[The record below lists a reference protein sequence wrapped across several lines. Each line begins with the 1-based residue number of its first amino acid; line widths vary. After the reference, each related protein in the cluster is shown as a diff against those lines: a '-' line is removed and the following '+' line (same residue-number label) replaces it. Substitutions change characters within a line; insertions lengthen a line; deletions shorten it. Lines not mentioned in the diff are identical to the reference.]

1 MTMPGLF
8 IQPGLEIAES
18 ELVFET
24 ARSSGPGGQNV
35 NKVETKVILR
45 FDLAGAASLTD
56 AERQRIAGAL
66 RTRIGKDGVLRVSSQ
81 KHRSQAQNREAAIE
95 RFAELLREALHR
107 RAARRATRPSR
118 AAKERRIAAK
128 KRRGAAKRERGLPL
142 HE

>member
-1 MTMPGLF
+1 MPGLF
-8 IQPGLEIAES
+8 VQPGLEIPES

-24 ARSSGPGGQNV
+24 ARSGGPGGQNV

-66 RTRIGKDGVLRVSSQ
+66 HTRIGKDGVLRVSSQ

-95 RFAELLREALHR
+95 RFGELLRQALHR
-107 RAARRATRPSR
+107 RAARRPTRPSR

-128 KRRGAAKRERGLPL
+128 KRRGAAKRDRGLPR